1 MNFFDNFQDT
11 FFLLLSCFAIVSSLG
26 VVLLPNLVYAAFLL
40 GGVLVCVAAIFL
52 LLNADFIAAAQILLY
67 VGAINVLILFA
78 IMLVKSQ
85 VDASSETPAG
95 FQATISSTDGV
106 KAGLSFSLFLLLSQ
120 SIVSTPW
127 LTSPFVAVTDSV
139 SLIGRHIFSDFLL
152 PFELV
157 SILLLVALVG
167 AIILARREQLAKM
180 STNLGDSYTEIVN
193 K

>member
-1 MNFFDNFQDT
+1 MDFFSNFQDT
-11 FFLLLSCFAIVSSLG
+11 FFLFLSCVAIISSLG
-26 VVLLPNLVYAAFLL
+26 VILLPNLVYAAFLL

-78 IMLVKSQ
+78 IMLVKSNVESSVEAPVTSQ
-85 VDASSETPAG
+85 VTN
-95 FQATISSTDGV
+95 GV
-106 KAGLSFSLFLLLSQ
+106 KAGLSFSLFLLLGQ
-120 SIVSTPW
+120 SILSTPW

-157 SILLLVALVG
+157 SVLLLVALVG
-167 AIILARREQLAKM
+167 AIILARREQLAKI
-180 STNLGDSYTEIVN
+180 STEIVN

>member
-1 MNFFDNFQDT
+1 MNFFTSFQDI
-11 FFLLLSCFAIVSSLG
+11 FFLFLSSIAIISSLG
-26 VVLLPNLVYAAFLL
+26 VILLPNLVYAAFLL
-40 GGVLVCVAAIFL
+40 GAVLVCVAAIFL

-78 IMLVKSQ
+78 IMLVKSN
-85 VDASSETPAG
+85 VDPSPEAPTG
-95 FQATISSTDGV
+95 FQAADGV
-106 KAGLSFSLFLLLSQ
+106 KAGLSFSLFLVLGQ
-120 SIVSTPW
+120 SIDSTPW

-180 STNLGDSYTEIVN
+180 STEIVN

>member
-1 MNFFDNFQDT
+1 MNFFDTIQDT
-11 FFLLLSCFAIVSSLG
+11 FFLFLSVVSILSSLG
-26 VVLLPNLVYAAFLL
+26 VILLPNLVYAAFLL
-40 GGVLVCVAAIFL
+40 GVVLVCVAAVFL

-67 VGAINVLILFA
+67 VGAINILILFA
-78 IMLVKSQ
+78 IMLVKSN
-85 VDASSETPAG
+85 VDTSIPDSKG
-95 FQATISSTDGV
+95 VQATNAV
-106 KAGLSFSLFLLLSQ
+106 KAGLSLSLFVLLGQ

-127 LTSPFVAVTDSV
+127 LTSPFLAVTDSV
-139 SLIGRHIFSDFLL
+139 SIIGRHIFSDFLL

-180 STNLGDSYTEIVN
+180 STEIVN

>member
-11 FFLLLSCFAIVSSLG
+11 FFLLLSCLAIVSSLG
-26 VVLLPNLVYAAFLL
+26 VILLPNLVYSAFLL

-85 VDASSETPAG
+85 VDASSEVGLGPSTSATNG
-95 FQATISSTDGV
+95 FILTGC
-106 KAGLSFSLFLLLSQ
+106 LSLFLVLGQ

-127 LTSPFVAVTDSV
+127 LTSPFVAVADSV

-180 STNLGDSYTEIVN
+180 STEIVN

>member
-1 MNFFDNFQDT
+1 MNFSANFQDI
-11 FFLLLSCFAIVSSLG
+11 FFLFLSGVAIISSLG
-26 VVLLPNLVYAAFLL
+26 VILLPNLVYAAFLL
-40 GGVLVCVAAIFL
+40 GAVLVCVAAIFL

-78 IMLVKSQ
+78 IMLVKSN
-85 VDASSETPAG
+85 VDSSPEASTG
-95 FQATISSTDGV
+95 FQAANGL
-106 KAGLSFSLFLLLSQ
+106 KAGLSFSLFLVLSQ
-120 SIVSTPW
+120 SVVSTPW
-127 LTSPFVAVTDSV
+127 LTSPLVAVTDSV

-180 STNLGDSYTEIVN
+180 STEIVN

>member
-1 MNFFDNFQDT
+1 MNFFANIQDT
-11 FFLLLSCFAIVSSLG
+11 FFFFLSCVAIVSSLG
-26 VVLLPNLVYAAFLL
+26 VILLPNLVYAAFLL

-67 VGAINVLILFA
+67 VGAVNVLILFA
-78 IMLVKSQ
+78 IMLVKSN
-85 VDASSETPAG
+85 AESSSEIQEG
-95 FQATISSTDGV
+95 FQAPNAI
-106 KAGLSFSLFLLLSQ
+106 KAVISFSLFLLLGQ

-157 SILLLVALVG
+157 SVLLLVALVG

-180 STNLGDSYTEIVN
+180 STEIVN

>member
-1 MNFFDNFQDT
+1 MNLFDNFQDT
-11 FFLLLSCFAIVSSLG
+11 IFLFLSSIAIISSLG
-26 VVLLPNLVYAAFLL
+26 VILLSNLVYAAFLL

-52 LLNADFIAAAQILLY
+52 LLNADFIAAAQVLLY

-78 IMLVKSQ
+78 IMLVQSNG
-85 VDASSETPAG
+85 DASSVTDEG
-95 FQATISSTDGV
+95 FTASHGI
-106 KAGLSFSLFLLLSQ
+106 KAVLSFGLFLLLSQ

-167 AIILARREQLAKM
+167 AIILARREQLAEL
-180 STNLGDSYTEIVN
+180 STQIVN